1 MEKVKK
7 MGNVA
12 QVSEDERL
20 VGAVRAI
27 SLIRRLCKCKI
38 DVNKFDDRLLLQKS
52 MFLLNR
58 MDIAPFYNFSMYVRG
73 PYSSGFAK
81 DYYAIR
87 NSAGNEHQN
96 VHPLEIDDKKAS
108 ELSGIISRGRKFM
121 EALTTLI
128 SVFDYNPGTK
138 HDRVIEIT
146 REIKPGLKSEI
157 AEAYA
162 FLKDGSRVLKIHAI

>member
-1 MEKVKK
+1 
-7 MGNVA
+7 MGNIG
-12 QVSEDERL
+12 QISKDERL
-20 VGAVRAI
+20 TGAAGAI
-27 SLIRRLCKCKI
+27 SLVKGLCKCKI
-38 DVNKFDDRLLLQKS
+38 DINKFDDRLLLQKS

-58 MDIAPFYNFSMYVRG
+58 MNVAPFYNFSMYVRG

-87 NSAGNEHQN
+87 DSEGNEYQN
-96 VHPLEIDDKKAS
+96 AQPLEIDDRKAS

-128 SVFDYNPGTK
+128 SVLDYNPGTK

-157 AEAYA
+157 AEAYT
-162 FLKDGSRVLKIHAI
+162 FLKDESKVLKIRAT